1 MQKPSTE
8 RMDYS
13 STYTEAMVSALRLL
27 ADERFANASD
37 EFQQAHQHYRAGNYK
52 ESVINASNAVESA
65 LKIICRL
72 NQWGDQDRKKP
83 KDLIKVVMGKHSL
96 VPNYCQGGMQALFT
110 IRNQAAHGQGTAPSS
125 LTEPIA
131 KYALYLAGANI
142 ELFVNAFQDR
152 IQA

>member
-1 MQKPSTE
+1 MG
-8 RMDYS
+8 YS
-13 STYTEAMVSALRLL
+13 STPPEAMVSALRLL
-27 ADERFANASD
+27 TDECFANASN
-37 EFQQAHQHYRAGNYK
+37 EFQQAHRHYRAGNYK
-52 ESVINASNAVESA
+52 ESVINASNAVEST

-83 KDLIKVVMGKHSL
+83 KDLIKIVIEKHSL
-96 VPNYCQGGMQALFT
+96 VPNYCQVGMQALFA
-110 IRNQAAHGQGTAPSS
+110 IRNQAAHGHGATPSS

-152 IQA
+152 IQT